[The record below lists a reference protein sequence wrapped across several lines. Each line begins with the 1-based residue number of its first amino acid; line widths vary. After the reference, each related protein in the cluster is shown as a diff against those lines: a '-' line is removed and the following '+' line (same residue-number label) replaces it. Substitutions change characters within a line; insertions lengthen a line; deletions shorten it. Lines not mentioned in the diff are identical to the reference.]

1 MEAKEIMAGSY
12 FDKCL
17 TDSIETYTKRK
28 PAESGRRYIRTPW
41 DSLFEKGVLTV
52 EGLRREFNEII
63 EKKSKLSAGER
74 QVVSNIVMAALR
86 RASVRMQMEEQK
98 KKSAQPAKKPQET
111 KIGDA
116 RTDVPDGDR
125 KGRREKISKK

>member
-1 MEAKEIMAGSY
+1 MPDRQHRDLHQTQAGRVRTQVHTHTLGQPLREGI
-12 FDKCL
+12 L
-17 TDSIETYTKRK
+17 TI
-28 PAESGRRYIRTPW
+28 
-41 DSLFEKGVLTV
+41 

-86 RASVRMQMEEQK
+86 RASVKMQMEEQK
-98 KKSAQPAKKPQET
+98 KKPAQPAKKPQEAKT
-111 KIGDA
+111 GDA
-116 RTDVPDGDR
+116 RADVPDGDR